1 MTELEK
7 KHLSKKFD
15 GLEAEME
22 TPYALYLEGYKS
34 GLFDALEE
42 INKLPIHGVIHWVA
56 LKSNLK
62 PNENTEECLV
72 KYEDGKVRTAL
83 FSQEDFRFYNSM
95 NSQDITEQIKYYS
108 ELPN

>member
-15 GLEAEME
+15 KLESKME

-42 INKLPIHGVIHWVA
+42 INKLPIHGVINWVA
-56 LKSNLK
+56 VDEQKPPTIDLLYLTYNGDEMIFRYWNSTYFEGEHIANEPKVTHWAIVKS
-62 PNENTEECLV
+62 PCL
-72 KYEDGKVRTAL
+72 
-83 FSQEDFRFYNSM
+83 
-95 NSQDITEQIKYYS
+95 
-108 ELPN
+108 